1 MQIPQ
6 KPPRIVYLAT
16 YCPNNTLSSYYVNSL
31 SDTIKLF
38 IANGIT
44 PIPLYINDLSSA
56 PVAKNEIILILSN
69 QEYESVVFI
78 DHDIAWDPQTLLSIV
93 NSPYDA
99 AAIPAVKKTIN
110 GLIFDISLGSD
121 TPDRDEN
128 GFIKVEYA
136 STALFKLSNKLIV
149 DLTDISVLVT
159 NPTNNEVNNVF
170 EVSTNGGRYSNDS
183 LVLCTKIQK
192 LGYNI
197 WINPITTCANIA
209 DNVYTMSLLEAL
221 TPQKTAAPL
230 ADDIKK
236 LYE

>member
-38 IANGIT
+38 IVNGIT
-44 PIPLYINDLSSA
+44 PIPIYINDISSA
-56 PVAKNEIILILSN
+56 VVAKNEIILLVSN

-78 DHDIAWDPQTLLSIV
+78 DHDIAWDSKTLLDII

-99 AAIPAVKKTIN
+99 VAIPTVKKTLG
-110 GLIFDISLGSD
+110 GLIFDLNIGAQIPEKD
-121 TPDRDEN
+121 QD

-149 DLTDISVLVT
+149 DLTDTSLLIT
-159 NPTNNEVNNVF
+159 NPTNNEVKNVF
-170 EVSTNGGRYSNDS
+170 ETSTKNGRYAADS
-183 LVLCTKIQK
+183 LVLCNKIRD
-192 LGYNI
+192 LGYTI
-197 WINPITTCANIA
+197 WINPATTCANIA
-209 DNVYTMSLLEAL
+209 DNLYSMDILEAL
-221 TPQKTAAPL
+221 NPQQSAGPIV
-230 ADDIKK
+230 DDIKK